1 MTKPKSGSDNK
12 TTPVKP
18 SKGGT
23 GADSSGRTLGESTSP
38 INKGGKFNQTT
49 TGSTGPK
56 GPAKKK

>member
-1 MTKPKSGSDNK
+1 MSKGKPTRGGKSA
-12 TTPVKP
+12 PVKP
-18 SKGGT
+18 SKGGP
-23 GADSSGRTLGESTSP
+23 SGGSRSLGDSTSP